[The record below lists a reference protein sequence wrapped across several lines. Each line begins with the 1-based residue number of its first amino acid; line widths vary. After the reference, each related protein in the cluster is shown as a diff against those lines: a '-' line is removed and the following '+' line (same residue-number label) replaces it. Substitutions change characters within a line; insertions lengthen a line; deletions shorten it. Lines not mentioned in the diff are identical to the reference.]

1 MNICNVQGL
10 LPLSSVQAVT
20 IYIYIFS
27 YCSSTTATSRLN
39 FCSLA
44 SSVWLV
50 S

>member
-20 IYIYIFS
+20 IYIFS